1 MPTMTSEAVAVDM
14 LGRILC
20 EVWAEAEETVEHT
33 QLKDDRTNTNKTNV
47 WYTKSIRT
55 QSNKAPWSSA

>member
-20 EVWAEAEETVEHT
+20 EVWAEAEETVEH
-33 QLKDDRTNTNKTNV
+33 NTAK
-47 WYTKSIRT
+47 R
-55 QSNKAPWSSA
+55 

>member
-20 EVWAEAEETVEHT
+20 EVWDEAEETVE
-33 QLKDDRTNTNKTNV
+33 QNTAK
-47 WYTKSIRT
+47 R
-55 QSNKAPWSSA
+55 

>member
-20 EVWAEAEETVEHT
+20 EVWVEAEEIVE
-33 QLKDDRTNTNKTNV
+33 KKTA
-47 WYTKSIRT
+47 KRL
-55 QSNKAPWSSA
+55 QHHDK